1 MTTNLTE
8 LCNKYRVPIAE
19 VLELLK
25 ALGKVSPKE
34 AERILWMA
42 TGAAFAASAREG
54 KI

>member
-1 MTTNLTE
+1 MTDLYEICAKYHIQFSE
-8 LCNKYRVPIAE
+8 L
-19 VLELLK
+19 LEFLK

>member
-1 MTTNLTE
+1 MTELTE
-8 LCNKYRVPIAE
+8 LCSKYRISVKE
-19 VLELLK
+19 VLEFLK